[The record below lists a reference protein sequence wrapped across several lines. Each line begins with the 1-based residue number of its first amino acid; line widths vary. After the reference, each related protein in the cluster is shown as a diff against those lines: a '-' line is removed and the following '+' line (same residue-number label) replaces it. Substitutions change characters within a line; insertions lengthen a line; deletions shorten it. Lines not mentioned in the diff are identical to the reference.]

1 MTLEATV
8 AGIAL
13 VGFVVAAVALAYGIS
28 SWRLFVFGCIP
39 AAVALGLA
47 AWEIN
52 RSCDHP
58 EDPTALEVLFLVP
71 FLLSLTLYV
80 GSAVAGVVEGLR
92 SGKAEG
98 YGKAFASLVVCPLT
112 CILAGGLVFFAAL
125 GAALHCYES

>member
-1 MTLEATV
+1 MSFDTV
-8 AGIAL
+8 MVLILL
-13 VGFVVAAVALAYGIS
+13 VGIFVAIGAHAYGIS

-58 EDPTALEVLFLVP
+58 EDPGALEVLFLVP
-71 FLLSLTLYV
+71 FALSLTLYV

-92 SGKAEG
+92 TGKAEG
-98 YGKAFASLVVCPLT
+98 YGMAFANLVVCPLT
-112 CILAGGLVFFAAL
+112 CILAGGLVVFAAL
-125 GAALHCYES
+125 GAALHCFES